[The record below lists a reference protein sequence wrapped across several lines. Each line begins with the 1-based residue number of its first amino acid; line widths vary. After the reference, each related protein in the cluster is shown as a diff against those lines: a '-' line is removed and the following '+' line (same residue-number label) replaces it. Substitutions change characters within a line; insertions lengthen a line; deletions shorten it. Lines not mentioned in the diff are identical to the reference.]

1 MLGLNGSFLVL
12 SQSHQPRT
20 TLQLHSLVHS
30 PWNSDSP
37 HLPTVI
43 KSPFISHSAL
53 HLSYCCYPNTN
64 YLCYLPVL
72 TRVSSSRCDITALD
86 SRPCLYSPASQLSLH
101 CSSVCLYGLV
111 HTNTFFL
118 LRFGLPFTLRC
129 HLCHG
134 KLSFLKT
141 LSKVD
146 KLENAVFTCCLQCGL
161 RKQRLLKMMTHV

>member
-1 MLGLNGSFLVL
+1 MLRQHHVTILYNFYKNCLICKLTNPPCLVWMVHFLVL

-43 KSPFISHSAL
+43 KSPFISSHSAL

-72 TRVSSSRCDITALD
+72 TRVSSSHCDITALD

-111 HTNTFFL
+111 HTNTFFFSDL
-118 LRFGLPFTLRC
+118 AFRSHWDAICVT
-129 HLCHG
+129 
-134 KLSFLKT
+134 
-141 LSKVD
+141 
-146 KLENAVFTCCLQCGL
+146 ENWAF
-161 RKQRLLKMMTHV
+161 